1 MTLFYKKKIQ
11 MFQHRRLKDF
21 KMELGYD
28 LVTTEMFVQPEDAG
42 TIPHVNTGA
51 FRGWFNG
58 QINLAA
64 L

>member
-51 FRGWFNG
+51 FRG
-58 QINLAA
+58 
-64 L
+64 